1 MLSKLEYPNTLE
13 YRTDGIHLPLEF
25 FLLTVPVCKQIDLKL
40 GYFSSNA
47 IRTLSYG
54 FAQFIFNGGTLRII
68 TNHFLSKKD
77 KNILIE
83 EPEGNYNKLEVEKYI
98 KEDLKGLEQI
108 IKNGDQHFF
117 NCLKYL
123 HSHKRLII
131 QPVKLKPDGLSHY
144 KQGILDDGINKIYF
158 HGSCNFTYHGLL
170 ENGESLSISRLW
182 GESSERAKIEEQI
195 DNFES
200 IFAKENEYFEYL
212 SVEDVVEVIKQK
224 GQDKDLKELVEDEIN
239 VVKKI
244 GQKLGLLE
252 TYEKQIESFEKRVTE
267 FDTKPRFP
275 YSQGPREY
283 QHYAFE
289 NWKNNNQQGLFAMA
303 TGTGKTI
310 TSLNCLLEIFKKT
323 GYYKALILVP
333 TITLVNQWE
342 EECKKFKFNSIIKV
356 SSKSPRWKNDVS
368 GILLKEKLTST
379 DKVSFIVISTYASFA
394 RPNIFGELNQLPVK
408 TLLIADECHNMG
420 SATLLKFLPKITC
433 KRRIGLSA
441 TPERQF
447 DEDGNIKLFSF
458 FNSSCGYTYEYSM
471 AEAINNDVL
480 CRYYYYPHLVSLT
493 DTEMYK
499 YMELSLKIAKYFNPQ
514 KNNFDINDSI
524 LTALLLA
531 RKRIIHKAYNK
542 VSVFSD
548 ILKDY
553 HSEKGNLK
561 YTLVYVPEGN
571 DPNDYFETDR
581 YSEEDEIESDQD
593 AAHLID
599 IFTKTVKQVDKRT
612 TVKKFISGT
621 NSRNDILEQFA
632 KGEIDV
638 LTSMKCLDEGVDVPR
653 AELAVFCASTGNPR
667 QFVQRRGRILRKH
680 IDKQFAY
687 IHDLVVIP
695 EVNSDSKS
703 FNMERSLLKKELERV
718 NNFASLAE
726 NSAYTVSVLLDIMNY
741 YNLNLYNNE

>member
-1 MLSKLEYPNTLE
+1 MLNDIEYPKTLE
-13 YRTDGIHLPLEF
+13 YRTDGTHVPLEF
-25 FLLTVPVCKQIDLKL
+25 FLHAIPKCKQIDLKL

-68 TNHFLSKKD
+68 TNHFLSKED
-77 KNILIE
+77 KGILVE
-83 EPEGNYNKLEVEKYI
+83 EPEGRYNKLEVEKYL

-123 HSHKRLII
+123 YKDKRLII

-144 KQGILDDGINKIYF
+144 KQGILDDGENKIYF
-158 HGSCNFTYHGLL
+158 HGSCNFTYQGLL
-170 ENGESLSISRLW
+170 ENGESLSISRSW
-182 GESSERAKIEEQI
+182 GEISERAKIEEQI
-195 DNFES
+195 ENFES
-200 IFAKENEYFEYL
+200 ILAKENDYFEYL
-212 SVEDVVEVIKQK
+212 SVDDIVEVIKQK
-224 GQDKDLKELVEDEIN
+224 GLDKDLKELVEVEID

-244 GQKLGLLE
+244 GHKLGLLK
-252 TYEKQIESFEKRVTE
+252 TYEKQIESFEKKVTE
-267 FDTKPRFP
+267 SNSTPRFP
-275 YSQGPREY
+275 YPQGPREY
-283 QHYAFE
+283 QLIAFE
-289 NWKNNNQQGLFAMA
+289 NWKSSNQQGLFAMA

-310 TSLNCLLEIFKKT
+310 TSLNCLLEIYKKT

-342 EECKKFKFNSIIKV
+342 EECKKFKFNSIVKV

-368 GILLKEKLTST
+368 GILLKEKLSPTEQ
-379 DKVSFIVISTYASFA
+379 VSFIVISTYASFS
-394 RPNIFGELNQLPVK
+394 RPNIFGELNQLPAK

-420 SATLLKFLPKITC
+420 SATLLKFLPKINC

-447 DEDGNIKLFSF
+447 DEEGNMKLFSF
-458 FNSSCGYTYEYSM
+458 FNSSSRYTYEYSM
-471 AEAINNDVL
+471 AEAIDKDVL

-493 DTEMYK
+493 DSEMNK

-514 KNNFDINDSI
+514 KNSFDKNDSI

-542 VSVFSD
+542 VSVFSN
-548 ILKDY
+548 ILNDY
-553 HSEKGNLK
+553 YSVKGTLK

-581 YSEEDEIESDQD
+581 YSEEDEIVSDQD
-593 AAHLID
+593 TVHLID
-599 IFTKTVKQVDKRT
+599 IFTKAVKQVDRRT

-621 NSRNDILEQFA
+621 NSRDDILDQFA
-632 KGEIDV
+632 NGEIDV

-680 IDKQFAY
+680 KDKRFAY

-703 FNMERSLLKKELERV
+703 YNMERSLLKKELERV

-726 NSAYTVSVLLDIMNY
+726 NSAYTVNVLFDIMNY